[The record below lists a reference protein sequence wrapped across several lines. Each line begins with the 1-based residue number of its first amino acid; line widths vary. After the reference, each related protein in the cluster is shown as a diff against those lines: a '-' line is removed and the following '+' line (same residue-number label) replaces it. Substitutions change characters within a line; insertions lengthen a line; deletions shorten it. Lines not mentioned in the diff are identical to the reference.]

1 MTVSSVTSPPVT
13 VRAAVRRHRDVALV
27 AGLAWVGFIAYGTI
41 AGRPSTLLYA
51 GSVLLLGVIV
61 AFVDSRVGFS
71 DGVLWGLALWA
82 VLHLAGGLIPVGR
95 GVLYNSKVGL
105 EPFHY
110 DRLVHAF
117 GFGLATVACWQ
128 ALRRHLGPGQPVTG
142 GLAVL
147 IGFMGMGVG
156 AINEVVEFGLSR
168 AFSTNVGGYLN
179 TGWDLVF
186 DLIGCTIAAAWVAI
200 RASRAPAVPVP
211 VDS

>member
-1 MTVSSVTSPPVT
+1 MSVNAPPVT
-13 VRAAVRRHRDVALV
+13 VRAAVRRHRDVAVV
-27 AGLAWVGFIAYGTI
+27 AGLAWIGFIAYGTI
-41 AGRPSTLLYA
+41 AGRPGTLLYA
-51 GSVLLLGVIV
+51 GSVLLLGVTV

-82 VLHLAGGLIPVGR
+82 VLHMAGGLIPAGR
-95 GVLYNSKVGL
+95 GVLYNAKVGF

-117 GFGLATVACWQ
+117 GFGVATVACWQ
-128 ALRRHLGPGQPVTG
+128 ALRRHLEPGHPITI

-147 IGFMGMGVG
+147 VMFMGMGVG

-186 DLIGCTIAAAWVAI
+186 DLIGCTIAAAWVAV
-200 RASRAPAVPVP
+200 RAARIHASAPVAG
-211 VDS
+211 

>member
-1 MTVSSVTSPPVT
+1 VTDPAAPSPPVSF
-13 VRAAVRRHRDVALV
+13 RAAVHRHRDVAFV

-41 AGRPSTLLYA
+41 AGRPGTLLYA

-71 DGVLWGLALWA
+71 SGVLWGLALWA
-82 VLHLAGGLIPVGR
+82 VLHMAGGLIPAGR
-95 GVLYNSKVGL
+95 GVLYNAKVL
-105 EPFHY
+105 VEPFHY

-117 GFGLATVACWQ
+117 GFGVATVACWQ
-128 ALRRHLGPGQPVTG
+128 ALRRHVEPGRGVTG

-147 IGFMGMGVG
+147 IGLMGMGVG

-186 DLIGCTIAAAWVAI
+186 DLIGCAIAATWVAV
-200 RASRAPAVPVP
+200 RAARTRTAVAVEG
-211 VDS
+211 